1 MAVPWNSLFIGAFRG
16 EIALGSFSLSELDI
30 RHGEYVCWAFLG
42 MWIGTEKYIAAHHTI
57 KVKADIDGQKRT
69 VCALF
74 ALVLRMPIAMFPSG
88 ALAVDKQDSAA
99 S

>member
-1 MAVPWNSLFIGAFRG
+1 MGVSWH
-16 EIALGSFSLSELDI
+16 LDQG
-30 RHGEYVCWAFLG
+30 R
-42 MWIGTEKYIAAHHTI
+42 KNIAAHHTI

-88 ALAVDKQDSAA
+88 ALAVDKQNSAA

>member
-1 MAVPWNSLFIGAFRG
+1 
-16 EIALGSFSLSELDI
+16 
-30 RHGEYVCWAFLG
+30 
-42 MWIGTEKYIAAHHTI
+42 MWIGFEKNIAARHTI

-74 ALVLRMPIAMFPSG
+74 ALDLRIPIAMFPSV
-88 ALAVDKQDSAA
+88 ALAVDKQDPEA